1 MIVYGRTI
9 LGLPSLTGSHAA
21 DAKTLGA
28 FGLVWRAF
36 TIPYHRINLGQT
48 FWSAAITKHYH
59 LEKGTHIEPD
69 RPVRVGQ

>member
-1 MIVYGRTI
+1 MRQAGAN
-9 LGLPSLTGSHAA
+9 LGLPILTGSHAA

-28 FGLVWRAF
+28 FGLVMVWL

-48 FWSAAITKHYH
+48 FWSAAFTNLYH